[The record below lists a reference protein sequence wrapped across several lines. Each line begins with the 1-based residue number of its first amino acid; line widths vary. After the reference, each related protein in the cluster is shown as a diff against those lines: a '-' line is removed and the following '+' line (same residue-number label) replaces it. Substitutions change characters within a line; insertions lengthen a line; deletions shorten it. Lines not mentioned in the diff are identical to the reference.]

1 MSVVSNTLRKYAVLE
16 EIDVMMRSVLR
27 EAADELDR
35 RDGLIDAIK
44 FDIYNYDH
52 RTTPKMRNE
61 VQV

>member
-1 MSVVSNTLRKYAVLE
+1 
-16 EIDVMMRSVLR
+16 MMRSVLR